1 MSCMHTKTTRWA
13 PLAWCAFVLS
23 AAVLLAQAATIESV
37 TNNRFLDDP
46 DLWSSGALPKAGDI
60 ALVKHLTITVPADVD
75 TTTLDYQLSLDPE
88 AVLIVNGSDLAMQ
101 SNGTKNEAHLI
112 LNGGMINLRRGKSID
127 LGGNHFILNSGRFEW
142 KNAQDLVI
150 RNGFLQGCGSIDLM
164 EVDDTYKRLVIADTV
179 DTTSFSGAFNLLS
192 GRFQLP
198 AIGPQDATFDLI
210 LSGGGVYANL
220 ADVAFRSLKIADDS
234 VADDTYTRA
243 TLLAYGNSEYSEDWS
258 AYIADGGGSITVTSK
273 SSVPAVGGR
282 GVMVDISEPSAYTL
296 ICGLLALTSM
306 MARRRRS

>member
-23 AAVLLAQAATIESV
+23 AAVPLAQAATIESV
-37 TNNRFLDDP
+37 TRNKFLDEP
-46 DLWSSGALPKAGDI
+46 DLWSSGALPNAGDV
-60 ALVKHLTITVPADVD
+60 ALVKHTTIKVPTDVA

-101 SNGTKNEAHLI
+101 SNGTKDEAHLI
-112 LNGGMINLRRGKSID
+112 LNGGVITLRRGKSID

-150 RNGFLQGCGSIDLM
+150 RNGSLQGSGSIDLM
-164 EVDDTYKRLVIADTV
+164 EVDGTDKRLVIADTV
-179 DTTSFSGAFNLLS
+179 DTTGFSGAFNLLD

-198 AIGPQDATFDLI
+198 AIGPEDATFDLI
-210 LSGGGVYANL
+210 LSGGGVYANV
-220 ADVAFRSLKIADDS
+220 ADVAFRSLTIEDDS
-234 VADDTYTRA
+234 VANDTYTRA
-243 TLLAYGNSEYSEDWS
+243 ALLAYGNREYSEDWS

-273 SSVPAVGGR
+273 SSIPPADGN
-282 GVMVDISEPSAYTL
+282 GVTVDIPEPSAYTL
-296 ICGLLALTSM
+296 ICGLLALTSVVT
-306 MARRRRS
+306 RRRS